1 MLSWI
6 VACSLAVLS
15 YFSTQAICLVDDSF
29 EFTQIFAPSP
39 ERLDRFGGAIGID
52 SGELAVGVHGDTIA
66 GSTSGTIMV
75 FDLQGGQFRRILIPE
90 DAQPDDRF
98 GISLDLHDGMVV
110 GGAWGD
116 DDLGPFSGS
125 AYVFDVS
132 SGDQLLK
139 LLPND
144 GQRNDQF
151 GHAVGVSGGVV
162 AVGSASDDDL
172 GSMTGAVYFFDAQTG
187 AQLSKLVP
195 EDGGPQQNFGLR
207 LIFRDELLIVSA
219 TGDDDRG
226 SDSGSVYVYSYP
238 ELELMHKLVPD
249 DLEKDDFF
257 GDSISL
263 FGNSLVVGGL
273 RNSGAQVYVYDL
285 ITGLI
290 TSKLSA
296 PDELEGDVFGSSV
309 AMSDQY
315 VFVGASQCDGASM
328 RSGCVYV
335 FDRVTGEYAITVQ
348 ATGGQTGD
356 EFGAS
361 VAFGNG
367 VLCVGAPFNSD
378 RADRAGSVYLF
389 PASCSADLN
398 GDARVDQSDIQ
409 TLLGLVASGD
419 LRADFFDDGIL
430 NFFDISVYI
439 GLYNEPC
446 FPTSR

>member
-1 MLSWI
+1 MRLWFG
-6 VACSLAVLS
+6 ACFLTLFGCFSAQAV
-15 YFSTQAICLVDDSF
+15 CLVDDSF

-39 ERLDRFGGAIGID
+39 ERLDRFGGAMSID
-52 SGELAVGVHGDTIA
+52 GGELAVGVHGDTIA

-98 GISLDLHDGMVV
+98 GISLDSHDGVVV

-116 DDLGPFSGS
+116 DDLGPYSGS
-125 AYVFDVS
+125 AYVFDAS

-139 LLPND
+139 LLPED

-151 GHAVGVSGGVV
+151 GHAVGVSDGVI

-172 GSMTGAVYFFDAQTG
+172 GSMTGAVYFFDSQSG

-207 LIFRDELLIVSA
+207 LIFRDDLLIVSA

-226 SDSGSVYVYSYP
+226 SDSGSVYVYRYP

-263 FGNSLVVGGL
+263 IGNSLVVGSL
-273 RNSGAQVYVYDL
+273 RNSEAQVYVYDL
-285 ITGLI
+285 TTGLI

-296 PDELEGDVFGSSV
+296 PDELAGDVFGSSV

-315 VFVGASQCDGASM
+315 VFVGASQGNGASLG
-328 RSGCVYV
+328 SGSVYV
-335 FDRVTGEYAITVQ
+335 FDRVTGEYAITVH

-361 VAFGNG
+361 VAFEDG

-389 PASCSADLN
+389 PASCAADLN
-398 GDARVDQSDIQ
+398 GDARVDQSDLQ
-409 TLLGLVASGD
+409 ALLGYLASGD

-439 GLYNEPC
+439 GLYSEAC